1 MAVLFAAS
9 YQMDFLMKHLLIFI
23 SLILFSGQA
32 NAFCLDLSNYIEGV
46 SYGACGDQTDSILL
60 TPYFIIWM
68 LLNVLFGQTLN
79 KPNIH
84 VGFKYL
90 LFLCTLPLSPLVLLM
105 NLTGIMVSRI
115 YKKHSNTTANKPQ
128 PNYDCTEPINEKSS
142 VNLIIIG
149 EYTFDSMQQT
159 LIKEDSHFTLEPK
172 CMQVLSYLVEQQ
184 PRIVSLEELHNNVW
198 ENQIVTDTA
207 VRRVISKLR
216 VALNDNDTK
225 NPKYIKSVMKR
236 GYQLIAEIKTQ
247 PIE

>member
-1 MAVLFAAS
+1 
-9 YQMDFLMKHLLIFI
+9 MKHLLIFI
-23 SLILFSGQA
+23 SLILFSSQA
-32 NAFCLDLSNYIEGV
+32 NAFCLDASNYIEGV
-46 SYGACGDQTDSILL
+46 KYGVCGEQTDSISL

-68 LLNVLFGQTLN
+68 LLNVLFGQMLN

-90 LFLCTLPLSPLVLLM
+90 LFLCAFPLSPLVLLM
-105 NLTGIMVSRI
+105 NLTGMVVFRV
-115 YKKHSNTTANKPQ
+115 YQKYATTSSAKTAQ
-128 PNYDCTEPINEKSS
+128 PNPDDAKAVIEKPSINQ
-142 VNLIIIG
+142 LIIG
-149 EYTFDSMQQT
+149 EYTFDSMQQS
-159 LIKEDSHFTLEPK
+159 LIKEDNLYTLEPK
-172 CMQVLSYLVEQQ
+172 CMQVLSYLIEQQ

-225 NPKYIKSVMKR
+225 NPTYIKSVMKR
-236 GYQLIAEIKTQ
+236 GYQLIAEVKSQ

>member
-1 MAVLFAAS
+1 
-9 YQMDFLMKHLLIFI
+9 MKQLLIFML
-23 SLILFSGQA
+23 LILFSSQA
-32 NAFCLDLSNYIEGV
+32 NAFCLDAPNYIEGV
-46 SYGACGDQTDSILL
+46 KYGVCGEQTDSISL

-90 LFLCTLPLSPLVLLM
+90 LFLCAFPLSPLVLLM
-105 NLTGIMVSRI
+105 NLAGIMVSRL
-115 YKKHSNTTANKPQ
+115 YKKHLNTAENKTQ
-128 PNYDCTEPINEKSS
+128 PNPDYAKSVIDKTR
-142 VNLIIIG
+142 VNQLTIG
-149 EYTFDSMQQT
+149 EYTFDSLQQS
-159 LIKEDSHFTLEPK
+159 LIKEDNLYTLEPK
-172 CMQVLSYLVEQQ
+172 CMQVLSYLIEQQ

-236 GYQLIAEIKTQ
+236 GYQLIAEVKTQ

>member
-1 MAVLFAAS
+1 
-9 YQMDFLMKHLLIFI
+9 MKHLLIFI
-23 SLILFSGQA
+23 SLILFSSQA
-32 NAFCLDLSNYIEGV
+32 NAFCLDASNYIEGV
-46 SYGACGDQTDSILL
+46 KYGVCGEQTDSISL

-68 LLNVLFGQTLN
+68 LLNVLFGQMLN

-90 LFLCTLPLSPLVLLM
+90 LFLCAFPLSPLVLLM
-105 NLTGIMVSRI
+105 NLTGMVVFRV
-115 YKKHSNTTANKPQ
+115 YQKYATTSSAKTAQ
-128 PNYDCTEPINEKSS
+128 PNPDDAKAVIEKPSINQ
-142 VNLIIIG
+142 LIIG
-149 EYTFDSMQQT
+149 EYTFDSMQQS
-159 LIKEDSHFTLEPK
+159 LIKEDNLYTLEPK
-172 CMQVLSYLVEQQ
+172 CMQVLSYLIEQQ

-225 NPKYIKSVMKR
+225 NPTYIKSVMKR
-236 GYQLIAEIKTQ
+236 GYQLIAEVKTQ

>member
-1 MAVLFAAS
+1 
-9 YQMDFLMKHLLIFI
+9 MKHLLIFI
-23 SLILFSGQA
+23 SLILFSSQA
-32 NAFCLDLSNYIEGV
+32 NAFCLEASNYIEGV
-46 SYGACGDQTDSILL
+46 KYGACGEQIDSITL

-90 LFLCTLPLSPLVLLM
+90 LFLCAFPLSPLVLLM
-105 NLTGIMVSRI
+105 NLTAMMVSRI
-115 YKKHSNTTANKPQ
+115 YKKYSTTAKNKAQ
-128 PNYDCTEPINEKSS
+128 PNHDCAEPVIEKPS
-142 VNLIIIG
+142 VNQLTIG
-149 EYTFDSMQQT
+149 EYTFDSLQQS
-159 LIKEDSHFTLEPK
+159 LIKEDNLYTLEPK
-172 CMQVLSYLVEQQ
+172 CMQVLSYLIEQQ

-236 GYQLIAEIKTQ
+236 GYQLIAEVKHNLLNSNDL
-247 PIE
+247 

>member
-1 MAVLFAAS
+1 
-9 YQMDFLMKHLLIFI
+9 MKHLLIFI
-23 SLILFSGQA
+23 SLILFSSQA
-32 NAFCLDLSNYIEGV
+32 NAFCLDVSNYIEGV
-46 SYGACGDQTDSILL
+46 KYGVCGEQTDSISL

-79 KPNIH
+79 KPNLH

-90 LFLCTLPLSPLVLLM
+90 LFLCAFPLSPLVLLM
-105 NLTGIMVSRI
+105 NLAGIMVSRL
-115 YKKHSNTTANKPQ
+115 YKKHLNTTENKTQ
-128 PNYDCTEPINEKSS
+128 PNPDYAKSVIDKTRVS
-142 VNLIIIG
+142 QLTIG
-149 EYTFDSMQQT
+149 EYTFDSLQQS
-159 LIKEDSHFTLEPK
+159 LIKEDNLYTLEPK
-172 CMQVLSYLVEQQ
+172 CMQVLSYLIEQQ

-225 NPKYIKSVMKR
+225 NPTYIKSVMKR
-236 GYQLIAEIKTQ
+236 GYQLIAEVKTQ

>member
-1 MAVLFAAS
+1 
-9 YQMDFLMKHLLIFI
+9 MKHLLIFI
-23 SLILFSGQA
+23 SLILFSSQV
-32 NAFCLDLSNYIEGV
+32 NAFCLDASNYIEGV
-46 SYGACGDQTDSILL
+46 KYGVCGEQTDSISL

-68 LLNVLFGQTLN
+68 LLNVLFGQMLN

-90 LFLCTLPLSPLVLLM
+90 LFLCAFPLSPLVLLM
-105 NLTGIMVSRI
+105 NLTGMVVFRV
-115 YKKHSNTTANKPQ
+115 YQKYATTSSAKTAQ
-128 PNYDCTEPINEKSS
+128 PNPDDAKAVIEKPSINQ
-142 VNLIIIG
+142 LIIG
-149 EYTFDSMQQT
+149 EYTFDSMQQS
-159 LIKEDSHFTLEPK
+159 LIKEGNLYTLEPK
-172 CMQVLSYLVEQQ
+172 CMQVLSYLIEQQ

-225 NPKYIKSVMKR
+225 NPTYIKSVMKR

>member
-1 MAVLFAAS
+1 
-9 YQMDFLMKHLLIFI
+9 MKHLLIFI
-23 SLILFSGQA
+23 SLILFSSQA
-32 NAFCLDLSNYIEGV
+32 NAFCLEASNYIEGV
-46 SYGACGDQTDSILL
+46 KYGVCGKQTDSISL

-68 LLNVLFGQTLN
+68 LLNVLFGQMLN
-79 KPNIH
+79 KPNVH

-90 LFLCTLPLSPLVLLM
+90 LFLCAFPLSPLVLLM
-105 NLTGIMVSRI
+105 NLAGMVILRF
-115 YKKHSNTTANKPQ
+115 YKKYSKIAESKSQ
-128 PNYDCTEPINEKSS
+128 PNYACAKPVIEKPK
-142 VNLIIIG
+142 VMQLIIG

-159 LIKEDSHFTLEPK
+159 LIKEDNHFPLEPK

-198 ENQIVTDTA
+198 KNQIVTDTA

-216 VALNDNDTK
+216 VTLNDNDTK

-236 GYQLIAEIKTQ
+236 GYQLIAEVKTQ

>member
-1 MAVLFAAS
+1 
-9 YQMDFLMKHLLIFI
+9 MKHLLIFI
-23 SLILFSGQA
+23 SLILFSSQA
-32 NAFCLDLSNYIEGV
+32 NAFCLDAPNYIEGV
-46 SYGACGDQTDSILL
+46 EYGVCGEQTDSISL

-90 LFLCTLPLSPLVLLM
+90 LFLCAFPLSPLVLLM
-105 NLTGIMVSRI
+105 NLAGMMASRI
-115 YKKHSNTTANKPQ
+115 YKKYSNTAKNKAQ
-128 PNYDCTEPINEKSS
+128 PNHDCAEPVIEKPS
-142 VNLIIIG
+142 VNRLTIG
-149 EYTFDSMQQT
+149 EYTFDSLQQS
-159 LIKEDSHFTLEPK
+159 LIKEDNLYTLEPK
-172 CMQVLSYLVEQQ
+172 CMQVLSYLIEQQ

-236 GYQLIAEIKTQ
+236 GYQLIAEVKTQ
-247 PIE
+247 PIES

>member
-1 MAVLFAAS
+1 
-9 YQMDFLMKHLLIFI
+9 MKHLLIFI
-23 SLILFSGQA
+23 SLILFSSQA
-32 NAFCLDLSNYIEGV
+32 NAFCLDASNYIEGV
-46 SYGACGDQTDSILL
+46 KYGVCGEQIDSISL

-68 LLNVLFGQTLN
+68 LLNVLFGQMLN

-90 LFLCTLPLSPLVLLM
+90 LFLCAFPLSPLVLLM
-105 NLTGIMVSRI
+105 NLTGMVVFRV
-115 YKKHSNTTANKPQ
+115 YQKYATTSSAKTAQ
-128 PNYDCTEPINEKSS
+128 PNPDDAKAVIEKPSINQ
-142 VNLIIIG
+142 LIIG
-149 EYTFDSMQQT
+149 EYTFDSMQQS
-159 LIKEDSHFTLEPK
+159 LIKEDNLYTLEPK
-172 CMQVLSYLVEQQ
+172 CMQVLSYLIEQQ

-225 NPKYIKSVMKR
+225 NPTYIKSVMKR
-236 GYQLIAEIKTQ
+236 GYQLIAKVKTQ

>member
-1 MAVLFAAS
+1 
-9 YQMDFLMKHLLIFI
+9 MKHLFIFI
-23 SLILFSGQA
+23 SLILFSSQA
-32 NAFCLDLSNYIEGV
+32 SAFCLEASNYIEGV
-46 SYGACGDQTDSILL
+46 KYGVCGEQTDSISL

-68 LLNVLFGQTLN
+68 LLNVLFGQMLN
-79 KPNIH
+79 KPNVH

-90 LFLCTLPLSPLVLLM
+90 LFLCAFPLSPLVLLM
-105 NLTGIMVSRI
+105 NLTGMMVSRV
-115 YKKHSNTTANKPQ
+115 YKKYSNPAKIRTQ
-128 PNYDCTEPINEKSS
+128 PNYDYAEPDIEKPS
-142 VNLIIIG
+142 VNQLTIG
-149 EYTFDSMQQT
+149 EYTFDSLQQS
-159 LIKEDSHFTLEPK
+159 LIKEDNLYTLEPK
-172 CMQVLSYLVEQQ
+172 CIQVLSYLIEQQ

-236 GYQLIAEIKTQ
+236 GYQLIAEVKTQ

>member
-1 MAVLFAAS
+1 
-9 YQMDFLMKHLLIFI
+9 MKHLLIFI
-23 SLILFSGQA
+23 SLILFSSQA
-32 NAFCLDLSNYIEGV
+32 NAFCLDAPNYIEGV
-46 SYGACGDQTDSILL
+46 KYGICGEQTDSISL

-68 LLNVLFGQTLN
+68 LLNVLFGQMLN
-79 KPNIH
+79 KPNVH

-90 LFLCTLPLSPLVLLM
+90 LFLCAFPLSPLVLLM
-105 NLTGIMVSRI
+105 HLAGMMLSRV
-115 YKKHSNTTANKPQ
+115 YQKDATTSSAKTAQSNPDDAKAVIEKP
-128 PNYDCTEPINEKSS
+128 S
-142 VNLIIIG
+142 VNQLTIG
-149 EYTFDSMQQT
+149 EYTFDSMQQS
-159 LIKEDSHFTLEPK
+159 LIKEDNLYTLEPK
-172 CMQVLSYLVEQQ
+172 CMQVLSYLIEQQ

-236 GYQLIAEIKTQ
+236 GYQLIAEVKTQ